1 MTGIPE
7 NYAWSWEIVLFS
19 AKCEI
24 LRTTFQPRALSSDI
38 RASQKGF
45 IYFIL
50 WLISNILGDLRKL
63 CLVQNFSVTGLH
75 KTSLFLWYLLL
86 LPFEIIKKI
95 KTEKRLTNLFILSC
109 FFFATEKS
117 QGKMSMWMGCIAW
130 YPPFDLLPHD
140 PKTAHKIVWK
150 LISGL

>member
-1 MTGIPE
+1 MH
-7 NYAWSWEIVLFS
+7 ACSWEIVLFS

-24 LRTTFQPRALSSDI
+24 LRTIFQPRALSSDI

-50 WLISNILGDLRKL
+50 WLISNMLGDLRKL
-63 CLVQNFSVTGLH
+63 CLVQNFSVTGFH

-95 KTEKRLTNLFILSC
+95 KRKRDSLICSFCHASFLPLKNRRSNVDVNGVYCLISTLR
-109 FFFATEKS
+109 FATT
-117 QGKMSMWMGCIAW
+117 W
-130 YPPFDLLPHD
+130 